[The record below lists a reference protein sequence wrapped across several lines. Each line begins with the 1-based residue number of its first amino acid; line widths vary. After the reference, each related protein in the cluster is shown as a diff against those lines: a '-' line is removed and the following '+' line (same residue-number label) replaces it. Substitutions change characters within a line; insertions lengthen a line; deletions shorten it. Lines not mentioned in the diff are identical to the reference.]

1 MKKSKLL
8 TILTITA
15 IWASGC
21 SKDVGSGPQA
31 TGNGSVGFY
40 CTISPAVDIAETSKA
55 DTRTLPAEYIP
66 GTENLRLEI
75 SSGIGTVASYDVM
88 SDYDQPL
95 LQAGDYQADFSY
107 GNPDTEGENAGCF
120 KGTKQFTVVARK
132 TTTEQVSLS
141 LFAELFRMVQA
152 ILYRLRPDRP
162 HRIGLPVGLFRIDRK
177 TAYRHAPR
185 FRESGHQTLPERF
198 GDENQRRESRIPR
211 NGNRHDRGPDMAY
224 DPARRRGGGTG
235 EHHRFARRLP
245 DRNQRGGRGTEP
257 RRLTENETIK
267 N

>member
-88 SDYDQPL
+88 SDYD
-95 LQAGDYQADFSY
+95 
-107 GNPDTEGENAGCF
+107 
-120 KGTKQFTVVARK
+120 
-132 TTTEQVSLS
+132 
-141 LFAELFRMVQA
+141 
-152 ILYRLRPDRP
+152 
-162 HRIGLPVGLFRIDRK
+162 
-177 TAYRHAPR
+177 
-185 FRESGHQTLPERF
+185 
-198 GDENQRRESRIPR
+198 
-211 NGNRHDRGPDMAY
+211 
-224 DPARRRGGGTG
+224 
-235 EHHRFARRLP
+235 
-245 DRNQRGGRGTEP
+245 
-257 RRLTENETIK
+257 
-267 N
+267 

>member
-141 LFAELFRMVQA
+141 LVNSVYSLSCSEWFRH
-152 ILYRLRPDRP
+152 I
-162 HRIGLPVGLFRIDRK
+162 
-177 TAYRHAPR
+177 
-185 FRESGHQTLPERF
+185 
-198 GDENQRRESRIPR
+198 IPI
-211 NGNRHDRGPDMAY
+211 
-224 DPARRRGGGTG
+224 T
-235 EHHRFARRLP
+235 
-245 DRNQRGGRGTEP
+245 T
-257 RRLTENETIK
+257 
-267 N
+267 

>member
-1 MKKSKLL
+1 MKMNRLS
-8 TILTITA
+8 TILIVMA
-15 IWASGC
+15 AWASGC

-107 GNPDTEGENAGCF
+107 GKRRLLQGNQTIYRRGAQDHDRAGF
-120 KGTKQFTVVARK
+120 AVAG
-132 TTTEQVSLS
+132 QLG

>member
-1 MKKSKLL
+1 MKMNRLS
-8 TILTITA
+8 TILIVMA
-15 IWASGC
+15 AWASGC

-107 GNPDTEGENAGCF
+107 GNPDTE
-120 KGTKQFTVVARK
+120 
-132 TTTEQVSLS
+132 L
-141 LFAELFRMVQA
+141 
-152 ILYRLRPDRP
+152 
-162 HRIGLPVGLFRIDRK
+162 
-177 TAYRHAPR
+177 
-185 FRESGHQTLPERF
+185 
-198 GDENQRRESRIPR
+198 
-211 NGNRHDRGPDMAY
+211 
-224 DPARRRGGGTG
+224 
-235 EHHRFARRLP
+235 
-245 DRNQRGGRGTEP
+245 
-257 RRLTENETIK
+257 
-267 N
+267 